1 MAIRLVADT
10 ALIQLAL
17 FCALTVRFCIVVV
30 FELQLQDVEGTSE
43 VEKLLHLYINSY
55 VGHFAPLTIF
65 CLIIFF
71 LNGFYTYGRYYQ
83 GRYKALIV
91 VQAVSL
97 AFLLYFPGRQFL
109 MQGEG
114 IEMPR
119 GAVVVAWLL
128 CCCCGDCCGLVW
140 C

>member
-65 CLIIFF
+65 CLIIFLHLRALLSGPIQGF
-71 LNGFYTYGRYYQ
+71 DRRSSGITGLLVVFPRPAILNAR
-83 GRYKALIV
+83 
-91 VQAVSL
+91 
-97 AFLLYFPGRQFL
+97 
-109 MQGEG
+109 
-114 IEMPR
+114 R
-119 GAVVVAWLL
+119 G
-128 CCCCGDCCGLVW
+128 D
-140 C
+140 